1 MKDDI
6 ANGRKP
12 TGQRTIFHDMLTN
25 KKVRPEE
32 KETTHLMTEAQV
44 LVAAG

>member
-12 TGQRTIFHDMLTN
+12 TGQRTIFYDMLTN
-25 KKVRPEE
+25 DQVRPEE
-32 KETTHLMTEAQV
+32 KETTHLMNEVQIV
-44 LVAAG
+44 VAAG